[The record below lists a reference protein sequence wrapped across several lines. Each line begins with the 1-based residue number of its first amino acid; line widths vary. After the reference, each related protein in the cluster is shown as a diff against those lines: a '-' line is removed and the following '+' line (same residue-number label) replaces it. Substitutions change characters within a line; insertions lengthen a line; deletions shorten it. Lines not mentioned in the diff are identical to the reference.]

1 MKERIFSI
9 AKGDGSTPIEMV
21 FEALVAQFAACG
33 IEIISE
39 VSDDGETTFYKIID
53 KS

>member
-9 AKGDGSTPIEMV
+9 AKGDGSAPIEMV
-21 FEALVAQFAACG
+21 FEALVAQFDAHG

-39 VSDDGETTFYKIID
+39 VSEDGETIFYKVID